1 MTERKLGRGL
11 DALLGDIKPIDGEAV
26 LRLPLD
32 QISAGRHQ
40 PRTDFDDARL
50 AELAASIKESGV
62 LQPLIVRPAALGY
75 EVVAGERRLRAARV
89 AGLAEVPAIVRRY
102 SDDEVLVLSL
112 VENVQRQ
119 DLNAVDKALAYRKL
133 VNHLGAT
140 HEDVARRLGLE
151 RSSVSNMIRL
161 LDLPKEVQELLRA
174 GALTMGHARA
184 LLALPDEIAQLRLAE
199 RIVKED
205 LSVRAVESIVQ
216 GARPVVP
223 PRKSMPRKSA
233 QVAALEAEL
242 RATLGT
248 KVSIQDRRGRGRIV
262 VEYFSPEE
270 FERLLG
276 LLRGRDRGFSIP

>member
-1 MTERKLGRGL
+1 MSERKLGRGL
-11 DALLGDIKPIDGEAV
+11 DALLGDAKPSEGETV
-26 LRLPLD
+26 VRLSLD

-40 PRTDFDDARL
+40 PRSEFDDAKL

-62 LQPLIVRPAALGY
+62 LQPIIVRPAALGY

-89 AGLAEVPAIVRRY
+89 AGLTEVPAIVRRY

-112 VENVQRQ
+112 IENIQRQ

-133 VNHLGAT
+133 ANHLGAT
-140 HEDVARRLGLE
+140 HEEVARRLGLD

-161 LDLPKEVQELLRA
+161 LDLPKEVQDLLRG
-174 GALTMGHARA
+174 GAITMGHARA
-184 LLALPDEIAQLRLAE
+184 LLALRDEVAQLRLAE

-205 LSVRAVESIVQ
+205 LSVRVVESIVQ
-216 GARPVVP
+216 GARPLLP
-223 PRKSMPRKSA
+223 PRRTMPRKSA

-242 RATLGT
+242 RAALGT

-276 LLRGRDRGFSIP
+276 LLRGGDRGFSIP